1 MIGAGTEVTGLE
13 VGVAADVVVEVLDV
27 VGVVLVGVVGA
38 AGVDDAAEVVG
49 VAFEVEDGIGCVV
62 VAGAGTDVVVV
73 DEVVV
78 DVVALVVVAEVCFVV
93 VVVVVDGTGSVV
105 VGAAG
110 PDVVDVTVTVVVV
123 PGAESSL
130 LLPSAPLVTPK

>member
-13 VGVAADVVVEVLDV
+13 VGVAADVVVEVRDV

-49 VAFEVEDGIGCVV
+49 LVFEVEDGTGCVV
-62 VAGAGTDVVVV
+62 VAGAGADVVVV
-73 DEVVV
+73 DVVVV
-78 DVVALVVVAEVCFVV
+78 DVVVLVVVAEVCF